1 MAGAA
6 TTVISGGSTGIG
18 LAVAIR
24 LAQDGGRIAI
34 LGRRSDVLDQ
44 ADQQIRHAG
53 ASEVLAV
60 TTDTTD
66 DREVADAFA
75 LISGRWGEVNA
86 LVNAVGPAGA
96 GRFADLS
103 DQAWHD
109 AFDQGVLTAV
119 RCIRHALPLIRR
131 AEWGRIV
138 NITALSVKHQSPGL
152 IAYTAAKAALA
163 SVTKNLARSLAA
175 EEILV
180 NAVAPGA
187 VLTGAIKAAVSA
199 AGGDADDP
207 RDAYRV
213 MSEQFGSSADLR
225 RVADPGE
232 VAEVV
237 VFCASKANTHMTGA
251 QLNVDGG
258 TDFS

>member
-1 MAGAA
+1 MAGEA
-6 TTVISGGSTGIG
+6 TTVISGGSAGIG
-18 LAVAIR
+18 LAVAVR
-24 LAQDGGRIAI
+24 LAQDGGRVAI
-34 LGRRSDVLDQ
+34 LGRRAEILDQ
-44 ADQQIRHAG
+44 ADQRIRKAG
-53 ASEVLAV
+53 ASDVLAI
-60 TTDTTD
+60 TTDATD
-66 DREVADAFA
+66 DQQVAAAFA
-75 LISGRWGEVNA
+75 LISERWGEVNA

-103 DQAWHD
+103 DEAWHD

-119 RCIRHALPLIRR
+119 RCVRHALPLMQR

-138 NITALSVKHQSPGL
+138 NVTALSVKHQSPGL

-187 VLTGAIKAAVSA
+187 VLTGAIRAAVSA
-199 AGGDADDP
+199 ASGDADDP

-213 MSEQFGSSADLR
+213 MSEEFGSSTDLR
-225 RVADPGE
+225 RVADPAE
-232 VAEVV
+232 VAEVIA
-237 VFCASKANTHMTGA
+237 FCASRANSHMTGA

-258 TDFS
+258 TDFC

>member
-1 MAGAA
+1 M
-6 TTVISGGSTGIG
+6 
-18 LAVAIR
+18 
-24 LAQDGGRIAI
+24 
-34 LGRRSDVLDQ
+34 
-44 ADQQIRHAG
+44 
-53 ASEVLAV
+53 
-60 TTDTTD
+60 
-66 DREVADAFA
+66 
-75 LISGRWGEVNA
+75 
-86 LVNAVGPAGA
+86 
-96 GRFADLS
+96 
-103 DQAWHD
+103 
-109 AFDQGVLTAV
+109 
-119 RCIRHALPLIRR
+119 RR

-187 VLTGAIKAAVSA
+187 VLTGAIQAAVSA

-232 VAEVV
+232 IAEVV
-237 VFCASKANTHMTGA
+237 AFCASKANTHMTGA
-251 QLNVDGG
+251 HLNVDGG
-258 TDFS
+258 TDFC